1 MGPYVDSVGYDHDL
15 PSHSDVV
22 IIGGGII
29 GVSAALE
36 LARRGI
42 SVTLCEKGY
51 VAGEQSSRNW
61 GWCRQAGRDE
71 REMPLIT
78 ESLRLWRNMEAFV
91 DADVGFAQ
99 CGTTYVGDGEKD
111 RADFENWLAM
121 AQPYETGARMVSG
134 DEFERLMKAPP
145 QGRFAL
151 HVPTDGRAEPQKAAP
166 AIARAAI
173 KAGATI
179 LSPCAV
185 RVIEQSAGQ
194 VSGVVT
200 ERGRI
205 RCNAVIVAAGA
216 WSSLIC
222 SSLGFSLP
230 QMTVRGS
237 VLRTSRVENGPES
250 CTWIGQ
256 LGFRKRHDGGYTI
269 ADGATFPTPIGPE
282 SFKFLRQ
289 FTPMLRQE
297 WRGAKPY
304 LSWDGLGA
312 FFQRSPAPDRPSIF
326 EQVRTLDPRP
336 DMALL
341 NRSLRTMAKIYPQF
355 EAAQITQAWAGLI
368 DVAPDAIPYIGQLPS
383 TPGVTLATGF
393 SGHGFGIGPAAG
405 GLAARIAVG
414 DASEAGVASM
424 RLTRFNDGS
433 PIILGTGP

>member
-1 MGPYVDSVGYDHDL
+1 MGPYVESVGDDQDL
-15 PSHSDVV
+15 PAQSDVV

-36 LARRGI
+36 LARKGV

-78 ESLRLWRNMEAFV
+78 ESLRLWRNMEASV
-91 DADVGFAQ
+91 EADIGFTQ
-99 CGTTYVGDGEKD
+99 CGTLYVGDSEKD
-111 RADFENWLAM
+111 RAEFEGWLDM
-121 AQPYETGARMVSG
+121 AQPYQTGGRMVSG
-134 DEFERLMKAPP
+134 EEFERLTKTPA

-173 KAGATI
+173 NAGATV

-205 RCNAVIVAAGA
+205 KCDAVIIAAGA

-222 SSLGFSLP
+222 GSLGFSLP

-237 VLRTSRVENGPES
+237 VLRTSRVDDGPES
-250 CTWIGQ
+250 CTWMGR
-256 LGFRKRHDGGYTI
+256 LGFRKRRDGGYTI

-282 SFKFLRQ
+282 SFKFLRH
-289 FTPMLRQE
+289 FSPMLRQE

-304 LSWDGLGA
+304 LDWRGLGA
-312 FFQRSPAPDRPSIF
+312 FFQRSPAADRPSIF
-326 EQVRTLDPRP
+326 ERVRTLDPRP

-341 NRSLRTMAKIYPQF
+341 NRSLQTMAKTYPQF
-355 EAAQITQAWAGLI
+355 AAAKITQAWAGLI
-368 DVAPDAIPYIGQLPS
+368 DVAPDAIPYLGRLPS
-383 TPGVTLATGF
+383 LPGVTVATGF

-414 DASEAGVASM
+414 DASEAELTAM
-424 RLTRFNDGS
+424 RLTRFSDGS
-433 PIILGTGP
+433 PIVLGTGP